1 MLNFQLSKEQLAIQQ
16 HARQFALTHVLPVA
30 WHHDNTDQIPVSV
43 LEKAFRDGVMNT
55 DIPKAFGGK
64 GYGLVEGA
72 IITEEISAACPG
84 IATSIFDNS
93 LGMEPIILC
102 DNSIAQKKYL
112 TEIAKNFKIICF
124 ATSEA
129 TMGSDVSGIRCR
141 AKQDGDDYIL
151 NGTKFWITNGGIADY
166 MTVFATADPDKKH
179 DGICA
184 FVVERGWKGVS
195 TGDPV
200 PKMGQRCS
208 NTAALSFKDVRVPK
222 ENVLAPPG
230 KGFILAMKTFSR
242 TRPIIGAFA
251 VGAAR
256 SAMEFAIEYVKKR
269 RAFDTPIVNFQS
281 LQFKIAEMYQKIEIA
296 RLLVLKAAWE
306 ADHMPDPTVSASIAK
321 MYATE
326 AAWEVVDDALQL
338 FGGYGYTKMF
348 PIEKLMRDIRLYRI
362 YEGTS
367 EVQRM
372 ILSGHALHAY
382 KPVMPP
388 MADIPVSRQEPLNTD
403 RTVWRCNMC
412 GHVHYGDTAPDECPV
427 CLFPKTIF
435 KKYVRAE
442 TNG

>member
-1 MLNFQLSKEQLAIQQ
+1 MLGFQLSDAQEKIKQN
-16 HARQFALTHVLPVA
+16 ARNFALKEVLPVA
-30 WHHDNTDQIPVSV
+30 WHYDEKDDIPVHV
-43 LEKAFRDGVMNT
+43 LKKAFKAGVMNT
-55 DIPKAFGGK
+55 DIPKAYGGL
-64 GYGLVEGA
+64 GYGLLEGA
-72 IITEEISAACPG
+72 LITEEISSACPG

-93 LGMEPIILC
+93 LGMEPILLS
-102 DNSIAQKKYL
+102 DNEAAKEKYL
-112 TEIAKNFKIICF
+112 ADVANHFKVICF

-129 TMGSDVSGIRCR
+129 TMGSDVSAIKCR
-141 AKQDGDDYIL
+141 ARKDGDDYIL

-166 MTVFATADPDKKH
+166 MTVFATIDPKQKH

-184 FVVERGWKGVS
+184 FVVEKDWEGVQS
-195 TGDPV
+195 GDHI

-208 NTAALSFKDVRVPK
+208 NTAALSFKDVRIPK
-222 ENVLAPPG
+222 ENVIAPPG
-230 KGFILAMKTFSR
+230 KGFVLAMKTFSR
-242 TRPIIGAFA
+242 TRPMIGAFA

-269 RAFDTPIVNFQS
+269 QAFGMKIINFQS
-281 LQFKIAEMYQKIEIA
+281 LQFKIAEMYQKIETA
-296 RLLVLKAAWE
+296 RLLVHKAAWE
-306 ADHMPDPTVSASIAK
+306 ADAQKDPTISASIAK

-326 AAWEVVDDALQL
+326 AAWQVVDDALQL

-388 MADIPVSRQEPLNTD
+388 MADIPVSRQVQLDSEEP
-403 RTVWRCNMC
+403 VWRCSMC
-412 GHVHYGDTAPDECPV
+412 GHVHQGEEPPDECPI
-427 CLFPKTIF
+427 CLFPKKIF
-435 KKYVRAE
+435 KSS
-442 TNG
+442 